1 MAQANIKAV
10 ITAKD
15 DASDVL
21 KKFGNNTN
29 SLANGIGTAL
39 KSVAVVGTAV
49 AAGIV
54 AFGVSSVK
62 SFQESENAIAQT
74 NAVLKSTGGIAGVTA
89 EEIDRLATSFQKT
102 TTYSDEQVRS
112 ATNMLL
118 TFTKIGKDIF
128 PQATET
134 VLNMSTALG
143 QDLKSSSIQL
153 GKALQ
158 DPILG
163 VTALRRVGVNFSE
176 DQQNVIK
183 NLVETGRVA
192 EAQKMIL
199 QELNTEFGGS
209 ASAAA
214 DTFAGSLARLTNQ
227 FDDVKESVGKTL
239 VEGLTPLFTRLAEFL
254 ASDKFQAWLQEFLVM
269 VSEKLPPF
277 MDKLINEYIPNMK
290 RAFDDAW
297 PKIMA
302 VANAIEFVI
311 KTFIWLY
318 DVQTNVLAAIM
329 IGIDRW
335 RTAFGNN
342 LNVIVNELR
351 RLNSIVG
358 NAVTGSVNWLYDT
371 GRNIIEGLIRGIR
384 DGISGIGRAIGGAN
398 NAIGNAVKGALRG
411 IIPGFATGVQNFSGG
426 LAVVGERGPELVNLP
441 RGADVI
447 PNHMLNTGGG
457 NTTFNITVQ
466 AGVMTGTD
474 ADMRRLSEMVVDSIK
489 DIASARGTTAGAM
502 LT

>member
-29 SLANGIGTAL
+29 SMASGIGTAL
-39 KSVAVVGTAV
+39 KGVAVVGAAV
-49 AAGIV
+49 AAGVI
-54 AFGVSSVK
+54 AFGISSVK

-89 EEIDRLATSFQKT
+89 AEIDRLATSFQKT
-102 TTYSDEQVRS
+102 TAYSDEQVRS

-143 QDLKSSSIQL
+143 QDLKSSSIQV

-183 NLVETGRVA
+183 NLVETGRAA
-192 EAQKMIL
+192 EAQKLIL

-209 ASAAA
+209 ANAAA
-214 DTFAGSLARLTNQ
+214 NTFAGSLARLTNQ

-239 VEGLTPLFTRLAEFL
+239 VEGLTPLFTKLAEFL

-269 VSEKLPPF
+269 ISEKLPPF
-277 MDKLINEYIPNMK
+277 MEKLVNEYIPKMK
-290 RAFDDAW
+290 QAFDDAY
-297 PKIMA
+297 PKIMTI
-302 VANAIEFVI
+302 VHAIEA
-311 KTFIWLY
+311 FIGALVWLN
-318 DVQTNVLAAIM
+318 DVNTNVMAAVM
-329 IGIDRW
+329 IAIDRFK
-335 RTAFGNN
+335 TSFGNN
-342 LNVIVNELR
+342 FTVVYRYING
-351 RLNSIVG
+351 LNSAIGAAVG
-358 NAVTGSVNWLYDT
+358 GAASWLYNT
-371 GRNIIEGLIRGIR
+371 GRDIINGLINGIR

-398 NAIGNAVKGALRG
+398 NAIGSAVKGALRG
-411 IIPGFATGVQNFSGG
+411 LIPGFATGVDNFSGG
-426 LAVVGERGPELVNLP
+426 LAVVGEKGPELVNLP
-441 RGADVI
+441 KGSDVI
-447 PNHMLNTGGG
+447 PNHMLGGG
-457 NTTFNITVQ
+457 GGQMTFNITVQ

-474 ADMRRLSEMVVDSIK
+474 ADMRKLSAMVVESIK
-489 DIASARGTTAGAM
+489 DIASSRVTTAGA
-502 LT
+502 LLA